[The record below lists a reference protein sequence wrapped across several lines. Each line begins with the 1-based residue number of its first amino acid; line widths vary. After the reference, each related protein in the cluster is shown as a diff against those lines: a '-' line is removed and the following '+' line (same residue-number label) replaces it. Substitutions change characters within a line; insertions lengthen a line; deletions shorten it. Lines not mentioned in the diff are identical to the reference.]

1 MIRYGCNR
9 KMGSASSS
17 IFRYYGIST
26 NIFYKFRICAVS
38 HSQAPLGSKRLKGG
52 EQRDPAASASLP
64 DHGTTLF
71 LSSETSL
78 AATEIEETRE
88 RTVGRKTSGSCNEE
102 RDKEKERKGRTEGR
116 TRYNG
121 GDA

>member
-1 MIRYGCNR
+1 
-9 KMGSASSS
+9 
-17 IFRYYGIST
+17 
-26 NIFYKFRICAVS
+26 
-38 HSQAPLGSKRLKGG
+38 LGSKRLKGG